1 MALSLAKVS
10 PLARRMRAWWEG
22 YELGEAAEAGPQ
34 PAAAPPAGRKE
45 TVLPIPEG
53 RKSTLFQQ
61 AEIQLRERVW
71 GVGFDGPGDA
81 DWVFRFVAPLALDNK
96 MTVAHLGAGL
106 GGITR
111 AIAGATG
118 AWTTGYEARAD
129 HAEAG
134 MELSTMAGQVKR
146 APVVGYDP
154 PALPKDASK
163 CHAVIAVDAFRAIA
177 DKPAL
182 YASVF
187 GVLRTDGHFLFTD
200 YLLKGGARDA
210 PAVAD
215 WLALEPAPVHLSTP
229 EETREALA
237 KVRFDVRIVEEMSGE
252 VSRLIIASWARF
264 AETLTRDNFDRRL
277 GTALADE
284 LALWLARLRVLESGA
299 VGAYRVHAI
308 KHRAQG

>member
-1 MALSLAKVS
+1 MALSLVKVS
-10 PLARRMRAWWEG
+10 PLARRVRAWWEG
-22 YELGEAAEAGPQ
+22 CDLGEAAEAAPPS
-34 PAAAPPAGRKE
+34 PASSAAPGENP
-45 TVLPIPEG
+45 VLPIPEG
-53 RKSTLFQQ
+53 RKSALFRQ
-61 AEIQLRERVW
+61 AAVQLRERVW

-118 AWTTGYEARAD
+118 AWTTGYEAEAG

-134 MELSTMAGQVKR
+134 MELSIMAGQVKR
-146 APVVGYDP
+146 APVVSYEP
-154 PALPKDASK
+154 PALPAGTSR
-163 CHAVIAVDAFRAIA
+163 CHAVIAVDATRAIA
-177 DKPAL
+177 EKTAL
-182 YASVF
+182 YDSVF
-187 GVLRTDGHFLFTD
+187 GALRVDGHLLFTD
-200 YLLKGGARDA
+200 YMLKGGARDA

-215 WLALEPAPVHLSTP
+215 WLALEPGPVHLSNP
-229 EETREALA
+229 EETREGLSKAG
-237 KVRFDVRIVEEMSGE
+237 FDVRIVEEMSGE

-264 AETLTRDNFDRRL
+264 AETLTRENFDRHL
-277 GTALADE
+277 GPALADE

-308 KHRAQG
+308 KLRA